1 MTDRPDTD
9 RTPASNHP
17 ARDEPDVGAAVIQHT
32 APSSDHYT
40 IHQEPFM
47 RSITAS
53 FFISVDGVVDAP
65 QQWHFPYANDDV
77 MRVVSHATEDVDAL
91 LMGRRTFEEW
101 KAFWPEQRGYPLADF
116 INSTHK
122 YVASDTLTDLGW
134 GPSSALSGDVV
145 AHVAA
150 LKRSEG
156 GTIAINGSGT
166 LTRHLLQAG
175 LVDALHLLVHPLVVG
190 TGKHLF
196 EAGTAPVGLS
206 LESQEYFDNGVNYQ
220 VYRPAAVDDAA

>member
-1 MTDRPDTD
+1 MTNTDR
-9 RTPASNHP
+9 
-17 ARDEPDVGAAVIQHT
+17 GAT
-32 APSSDHYT
+32 
-40 IHQEPFM
+40 

-65 QQWHFPYANDDV
+65 QQWHFPYATDDV
-77 MRVVSHATEDVDAL
+77 ARVISQATEGVDAL

-101 KAFWPEQRGYPLADF
+101 KAFWPAQQGYPLADF
-116 INSTHK
+116 INGTHK
-122 YVASDTLTDLGW
+122 YVASDTLTDPGW
-134 GPSSALSGDVV
+134 GPASVLSGDV
-145 AHVAA
+145 AARVAA
-150 LKRSEG
+150 LKRTEG

-175 LVDALHLLVHPLVVG
+175 LVDALHLLVHPIVVG

-206 LESQEYFDNGVNYQ
+206 LASQETFDSGVTYQ
-220 VYRPAAVDDAA
+220 IYTPAATTQQ